1 MTEDLY
7 LTNPTFKLLSASRKS
22 LSQKQQPCST
32 IATMQATAI
41 AQLQEI
47 TGKLATEVIEQRD
60 WQKLRAL
67 ARIANAL
74 KNLSSS

>member
-1 MTEDLY
+1 
-7 LTNPTFKLLSASRKS
+7 
-22 LSQKQQPCST
+22 
-32 IATMQATAI
+32 MQATAI